1 MPKDISVPTTPNKLI
16 MMKFWKNCFF
26 LTWNLVYKKNQWE
39 KVQGNSEKSNP
50 HDCDLKKKKLKLR
63 TECTKFT
70 SFKID
75 WMDYKESRVNWQK
88 NEIRDKV
95 QAYPAL
101 NMIGGRR
108 HIKNRSSS
116 NNKMSEILPLV
127 VSIIT
132 VAVHRPCNQT
142 QERINYLFLKRRTN
156 QNK

>member
-1 MPKDISVPTTPNKLI
+1 
-16 MMKFWKNCFF
+16 
-26 LTWNLVYKKNQWE
+26 
-39 KVQGNSEKSNP
+39 
-50 HDCDLKKKKLKLR
+50 
-63 TECTKFT
+63 
-70 SFKID
+70 
-75 WMDYKESRVNWQK
+75 MDYKESRVNWQK

-95 QAYPAL
+95 QANPAL